1 MSFFVAAMWSIA
13 ARLASDLMMIFLAS
27 ARQSGQIDL
36 VSVVLCEGAGFM
48 MTLFFL
54 AMVHDR
60 DTPLSDVLGLRRT
73 NVVLCLLALA
83 IGVALQGPITLI
95 VNAIYN
101 RFPLSEEDTAVMR
114 ELLSPKTVREKVAL
128 FAGIGVVGPV
138 VEEVFFRGGILKNLR
153 RQHTAGLTLLG
164 TSLLFAAAHL
174 DPQRFDMRNF
184 VPHFLGGLAMGY
196 VRILSGSLWPA
207 ILLHGAFNSGSA
219 LVALYLG
226 PDADPLTRV
235 QSFVASLVTLALI
248 ALYATVAMKS
258 ARSAEARAADQS

>member
-27 ARQSGQIDL
+27 ARPSGQIDL
-36 VSVVLCEGAGFM
+36 VSVVLCEGVGFM

-73 NVVLCLLALA
+73 HVVLCLIALAL
-83 IGVALQGPITLI
+83 GVALQGPITLI
-95 VNAIYN
+95 VNAIYS
-101 RFPLSEEDTAVMR
+101 RYPLAEQDAAAMR
-114 ELLSPKTVREKVAL
+114 ELLSPKTAHEKVAF
-128 FAGIGVVGPV
+128 FAGVGVVGPV
-138 VEEVFFRGGILKNLR
+138 VEEVFFRGGILRNLR
-153 RQHTAGLTLLG
+153 RTHTAGLTLLG

-174 DPQRFDMRNF
+174 DPQRLDMRNF

-207 ILLHGAFNSGSA
+207 ILLHAAFNSASA

-226 PDADPLTRV
+226 PEADALTRPQNV
-235 QSFVASLVTLALI
+235 VASLVTLGLV
-248 ALYATVAMKS
+248 ALYGMVAARS
-258 ARSAEARAADQS
+258 ARSAEARAEDQS